1 MEKLRSNAQ
10 LGTSLLASVQE
21 GHGMAG
27 SRQIQI
33 QLHPDGS
40 ITGETIGMKGT
51 SCLSALALL
60 EALLDATI
68 SDSEFTKEF
77 YESEQDV
84 LSATGS
90 VEGVEVSAHGD

>member
-1 MEKLRSNAQ
+1 
-10 LGTSLLASVQE
+10 
-21 GHGMAG
+21 MAG
-27 SRQIQI
+27 SRQVQI

-60 EALLDATI
+60 EALLDAAV

-77 YESEQDV
+77 YEQEQDALTAV
-84 LSATGS
+84 ETF
-90 VEGVEVSAHGD
+90 EGVEVSAHGA

>member
-1 MEKLRSNAQ
+1 
-10 LGTSLLASVQE
+10 
-21 GHGMAG
+21 MAG
-27 SRQIQI
+27 SRQVQI

-77 YESEQDV
+77 YEQEQDV
-84 LSATGS
+84 LTTTESFGD
-90 VEGVEVSAHGD
+90 VGVNAHGA

>member
-1 MEKLRSNAQ
+1 
-10 LGTSLLASVQE
+10 
-21 GHGMAG
+21 MAG
-27 SRQIQI
+27 SRQGQI

-60 EALLDATI
+60 EALLDATV

-77 YESEQDV
+77 YEQEQDV
-84 LSATGS
+84 LTTTESFGD
-90 VEGVEVSAHGD
+90 VGVNAHGA